1 MNCSSLKAGTNFVLS
16 GKKGSLLRKL
26 DDDIWQVEDF
36 LTKRISQLSEEQLIN
51 SYLEGTFKIE
61 STHSS
66 RQENLERVKVQEK
79 ATEIEWEEALVR
91 RKYVKAVLDVPSTH
105 SRIGPII
112 EEVWDSI
119 KKPKKPPNSATVI
132 RWKNKFVSAE
142 GDIASL
148 IEKRGRKGNRESRFS
163 DEERSFIEESIN
175 TKISR
180 GEKRTVQWVI
190 DDASALVIEEN
201 KLRLTNDQ
209 LKMPTRSIVQRM
221 VNEIDARELYLAQK
235 GYAATNNAFR
245 SVLGHRVTSA
255 PGERS
260 EADHTQLDV
269 YVIDDKTDFPLGRP
283 WLTVCIDDYTR
294 CVLGIFI
301 SFEEPS
307 YYTVAECLKHALL
320 PKKLP
325 PQEHI
330 STEHS
335 WNSYGVMRELVVD
348 NGLDFHSKS
357 LEKLCYSMNI
367 EIHYSARKTPWFKGK
382 VERFL
387 GTLNKDLI
395 HPMPGTTFSNIVEKG
410 DYDPVKHALIK
421 YSVLKEI
428 VNKWVVDVYHQK
440 THRSLGVSPSR
451 MWETSIRKDEILVP
465 DDPDLLNV
473 VMGHSQKRVLSHKGI
488 ELFGLLY
495 NSPEL
500 SKLRDREGLKLSV
513 QVRVIFSNIGQ
524 IFVFS
529 PDGSEVFKVPALR
542 KEYASELTEYQHRI
556 CQNFA
561 KEKLGDDS
569 PDGWLLA
576 KKAIAD
582 LIRHEILGG
591 KKKRRRGLARY
602 MEGGLEEKTK
612 AAPEEMESLV
622 HLDDEIHI
630 DSEPDGSNEK
640 GTLLNQVIE
649 PTYRNRSNLNSDKE
663 F

>member
-26 DDDIWQVEDF
+26 DDDIWQTEDF
-36 LTKRISQLSEEQLIN
+36 LTKRIRLISETQLIEY
-51 SYLEGTFKIE
+51 YLDGTFKIE
-61 STHSS
+61 STNSS

-105 SRIGPII
+105 SRIEPII

-119 KKPKKPPNSATVI
+119 KKPKESPNSATVI

-148 IEKRGRKGNRESRFS
+148 IEQRARKGNRESRFS

-180 GEKRTVQWVI
+180 SEKRTVQWVI
-190 DDASALVIEEN
+190 DDASASVIQEN

-221 VNEIDARELYLAQK
+221 INDIDERELYLAQK
-235 GYAATNNAFR
+235 GYAATNNVFR
-245 SVLGHRVTSA
+245 SVLGHRLTSA

-260 EADHTQLDV
+260 EADHTKLDV
-269 YVIDDKTDFPLGRP
+269 YVIDDESYMPLGRP

-294 CVLGIFI
+294 CILGIFI
-301 SFEEPS
+301 SFEPPS

-320 PKKLP
+320 PKKP
-325 PQEHI
+325 PSQEYI
-330 STEHS
+330 STDNS

-348 NGLDFHSKS
+348 NGLEFHGES

-410 DYDPVKHALIK
+410 DYDPVKHALIR

-428 VNKWVVDVYHQK
+428 VNKWIVDVYHQK
-440 THRSLGVSPSR
+440 AHRALGASPSR
-451 MWETSIRKDEILVP
+451 MWETSIRQDEILLP

-473 VMGHSQKRVLSHKGI
+473 IMGHSEDRVLTHKGI
-488 ELFGLLY
+488 ELFGLFY
-495 NSPEL
+495 NSSEL
-500 SKLRDREGLKLSV
+500 SKLRDREGPKLSV
-513 QVRVIFSNIGQ
+513 QVKVIYSDIGQ
-524 IFVFS
+524 ISVFS

-542 KEYASELTEYQHRI
+542 KEYASGLTEYQHRI
-556 CQNFA
+556 CKEFA
-561 KEKLGDDS
+561 TEKLGDDS

-576 KKAIAD
+576 KKAISN
-582 LIRHEILGG
+582 LIEREILGG
-591 KKKRRRGLARY
+591 KKKRRKNTARY
-602 MEGGLEEKTK
+602 SEGGLEKNTK
-612 AAPEEMESLV
+612 PSPEETRSLA
-622 HLDDEIHI
+622 HIDDEHHI
-630 DSEPDGSNEK
+630 DSDIVSNNEK
-640 GTLLNQVIE
+640 GTALNQGVE
-649 PTYRNRSNLNSDKE
+649 PTYRNRANGNSDWE
-663 F
+663 V